1 MSTTHEHSNI
11 HLSFSPLNNPIPNT
25 VATKETPHR
34 RRKTLGSQ
42 DTPPQ
47 HPSPHMDMDTPP
59 TSSRPTDGAGHGH
72 RAIPTVPV
80 VSNTYVIKDAPLRE
94 SDMSTDS
101 IRVRQRRGVM
111 GKYSRSKSAP
121 RLRMRASE
129 RLLLRQRTME
139 SGHGSMNNDTE
150 KEDDASSCSE
160 DITNNNTEASHSNN
174 HDSQR
179 QSNSNTQGILS
190 DYIALKLELAELRS
204 QFQHAQCDA
213 RSRIEDLQSQNAL
226 LQQENTAL
234 IESNKVLQEENER
247 LNQSRWFGR
256 SRSRAAVSDGGAG
269 GIGQYY
275 RRSTISGMVASSI
288 QEENLLQDDVSRG
301 AEKKDISPTVG
312 AAKTIRVHQKH
323 RDANNIAN
331 DRELY
336 KQIRKQSSA
345 SLKKDDPPAVS
356 GDHEEENSIT
366 TDDELSK
373 QIHQRRKKRIEE
385 STQLEKESSTR
396 VKSQQRHS
404 NTSTSET
411 SSDTY
416 MFEQQRVLL
425 TTTEDT
431 KSHVGDELCFSI
443 QTESVSSDY
452 LGYSVVQT

>member
-1 MSTTHEHSNI
+1 
-11 HLSFSPLNNPIPNT
+11 
-25 VATKETPHR
+25 
-34 RRKTLGSQ
+34 
-42 DTPPQ
+42 
-47 HPSPHMDMDTPP
+47 MDMDTPP
-59 TSSRPTDGAGHGH
+59 TLSRPTDGAGHGH

-80 VSNTYVIKDAPLRE
+80 VSNNYVIKDAPLRE

-139 SGHGSMNNDTE
+139 SVDGSMNNETE

-160 DITNNNTEASHSNN
+160 DITNKNTKASHNNN
-174 HDSQR
+174 HDSQC

-190 DYIALKLELAELRS
+190 DYIALKLELAELQS

-234 IESNKVLQEENER
+234 IESNKVLQEEIER

-275 RRSTISGMVASSI
+275 RRSTISGTVASSI

-345 SLKKDDPPAVS
+345 SLKK
-356 GDHEEENSIT
+356 EENSIT

-396 VKSQQRHS
+396 VISQQRHS

-452 LGYSVVQT
+452 LGYSVVQTT